1 MNDRQWRE
9 WYLNILNNSRE
20 RVNKPF
26 DRTTAAGVRE
36 IGFYH
41 WWVGKPES
49 FRWEGGEHVIWEIYP
64 DGSAKYVNK
73 MIPTWAI
80 FYQDYVGTI
89 PDDPRVRTP
98 QAIEENR
105 NRNYPKTTWDNYKTI
120 STVPPEKG
128 SPVWTY
134 NFTPDN
140 FKIFKMAASI
150 PISRIAGTPDAE
162 RELYLIQ
169 ETGYYRKT
177 WGNWWLPDQAEDAEK
192 MKKWILS
199 LSPTEVF
206 GLYYS
211 LVMFTGPKINGCNT
225 REYSPLITPIEFKE
239 NGLWSI
245 FQEMIFRALYHIRT
259 DLHQIKDPQTGKMIT
274 GLINYEEFRMA
285 CDAPKWMSIIK
296 WVGVVGDLAMAFV
309 TLGAST
315 AFQAVSFVVKTA
327 ITIVNLKDANNQI
340 KAMVSFNNKLV
351 DGYNAAQDPANIV
364 NTVPIPKE
372 DLIKPQPIV
381 DLVLNPNVIKSTAS
395 DSQPVDEKQTNTL
408 SLLGI
413 LVLGYYLLS

>member
-1 MNDRQWRE
+1 MTDREYRE
-9 WYLNILNNSRE
+9 WYSNVLVSART
-20 RVNKPF
+20 RADKPF
-26 DRTTAAGVRE
+26 DRITEAGVRE

-41 WWVGKPES
+41 LYYGKPES
-49 FRWEGGEHVIWEIYP
+49 FRWKGGEHVIWEIYP

-73 MIPTWAI
+73 LIPMWAI

-89 PDDPRVRTP
+89 PDDSRVRTP

-105 NRNYPKTTWDNYKTI
+105 NRNYPKTTWDNYKTV

-169 ETGYYRKT
+169 DTGYYRKT
-177 WGNWWLPDQAEDAEK
+177 WGNWWLPDQAEDAAK

-225 REYSPLITPIEFKE
+225 REYSPLVTPIEFKE

-245 FQEMIFRALYHIRT
+245 FQEMLFRALYNIRT
-259 DLHQIKDPQTGKMIT
+259 DLHQVKDPQTGRMIT

-285 CDAPKWMSIIK
+285 CDAPKWMSVVK
-296 WVGVVGDLAMAFV
+296 WVGIVGDAAMAFV

-315 AFQAVSFVVKTA
+315 AFQAATTIINTA
-327 ITIVNLKDANNQI
+327 IQIVNIKDANN
-340 KAMVSFNNKLV
+340 KAVAVYKFNKTLL
-351 DGYNAAQDPANIV
+351 DGYNASQDVANI
-364 NTVPIPKE
+364 
-372 DLIKPQPIV
+372 IKPPPKLTPEEQKLADKASGVTKSPTEV
-381 DLVLNPNVIKSTAS
+381 VGEAKTAGGNPW
-395 DSQPVDEKQTNTL
+395 
-408 SLLGI
+408 LLIAGA
-413 LVLGYYLLS
+413 VAAAALLS